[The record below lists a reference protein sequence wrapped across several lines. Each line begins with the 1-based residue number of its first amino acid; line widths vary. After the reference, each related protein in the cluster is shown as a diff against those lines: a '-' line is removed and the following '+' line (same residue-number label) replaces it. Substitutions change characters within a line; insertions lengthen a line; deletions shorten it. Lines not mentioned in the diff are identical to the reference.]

1 MYILL
6 QYHDEA
12 FSQKLFKIY
21 SYQFEELE
29 VDVQFESSFSFDE
42 DGYTLL
48 DHNKL
53 DLSKPIDYSK

>member
-29 VDVQFESSFSFDE
+29 VDV
-42 DGYTLL
+42 
-48 DHNKL
+48 
-53 DLSKPIDYSK
+53 